1 MIFFRVKDFAK
12 IYAEKLKVNE
22 KVLNKTLW
30 GDYYLNS
37 KSKRIMKGAQA
48 KAKKPLFVQF
58 VLDNLWEIYDVIAV
72 RRDKEKL
79 EKIVTSLGI
88 KLTTR
93 DLKHSDCKVQ
103 LQAVCSQWLPLSNT
117 VLGMVNMF
125 F

>member
-1 MIFFRVKDFAK
+1 
-12 IYAEKLKVNE
+12 
-22 KVLNKTLW
+22 
-30 GDYYLNS
+30 
-37 KSKRIMKGAQA
+37 MKGAQA

-117 VLGMVNMF
+117 VLGMVNKCFLIML
-125 F
+125 